1 MALALV
7 LLAGVRWGAA
17 PVEAQDAGRSARV
30 SGTVWDSLAG
40 RPLAGADV
48 VLGDDAARATT
59 GADGSFT
66 LAAAPGRYRLA
77 FAHRDI
83 PGWAMHPAGVSVDLV
98 EGGSVRVDLG
108 TASATTVLEAQC
120 EGRGTLVGGRV
131 RDLLTLVPLSAAS
144 VDVRVEPDGG
154 GGSTQTAHAG
164 GDGSYFLCVGSAAR
178 LEVRARLGT
187 ERSRPLVVQAND
199 GDVSVRDLFVP
210 LSQPAQLD
218 GMVRDGRSGRPLA
231 DVAVQI
237 VGTRLGTFTR
247 DDGRFAFRGVPPGEV
262 ELSVE
267 LIGYGR
273 RVAEL
278 RADGGARVELTL
290 DLFPEA
296 IALDSM
302 VVSVRGA
309 AVERVR
315 GGARYDGLDRPR
327 IDELLPRSYGFD
339 DLLRNANV
347 PGLKVRDVQFV
358 GENGIEEPGLC
369 VETGR
374 TSTIYSDRC
383 QMVEVYMNGVRV
395 ADAETFLLTFDPAS
409 VDSFRLLSRTE
420 AGVQYGGTPRARNGV
435 LLIYTR
441 GR

>member
-48 VLGDDAARATT
+48 VVGDDLARATT

-66 LAAAPGRYRLA
+66 LDVAPGRYRLA
-77 FAHRDI
+77 FAHRDV
-83 PGWAMHPAGVSVDLV
+83 PGWAMPPAGVSVDLV

-108 TASATTVLEAQC
+108 TASATTVLEARC

-144 VDVRVEPDGG
+144 VDVRVEPGGG
-154 GGSTQTAHAG
+154 GGSTQTVHAG
-164 GDGSYFLCVGSAAR
+164 GDGSYFLCTGSAAR

-187 ERSRPLVVQAND
+187 ERSRSIVVQAKE

-210 LSQPAQLD
+210 LSQPAELL

-309 AVERVR
+309 AVERVSA
-315 GGARYDGLDRPR
+315 GARYDGLDRPQ